1 MKKTLFLLFF
11 SLTLQAQ
18 QLKIQLDDFAIKSIS
33 NTKTVESLPLISFE
47 INKQATSSLNKDWT
61 SKFEITYTE
70 EGYFRNAF
78 KAKIVF
84 KNISKDTLNLRNVVP
99 FGTSEKHVYM
109 TGLSDHW
116 LSRTHLFQ
124 PNKVPVNVI
133 VPDNAWEL
141 GYAGIELENGQK
153 VCAITRRKSWEKATR
168 KRFETIV
175 APQGTVV
182 YELYADFYA
191 GTWQDSVR
199 KVFQEN
205 YLYDVEKFDES
216 LYQREDL
223 KWIQHTYVMH
233 LVMAWDKWFY
243 TPKEGYDAY
252 KNFLKNG
259 EKLYGGNDVVGIWPT
274 WPTLGLDQRNQ
285 WDLFRDLPGGLPK
298 LRELAE
304 YSRKQDTKFFICYNP
319 WDESTS
325 YKTSAKEGEKGHLDG
340 MAELVKEISADGVV
354 LDTKGES
361 SRDLQAAADGVRKGV
376 VMYSEGMAVPKNM
389 SGIISGRV
397 HNALYYPPMLN
408 LNKFVRPDFAIFRVA
423 ELYLEP
429 IKREFA
435 TAFFNGY
442 GTELNIFRNGKPLEW
457 LDEQYRYLGKTSR
470 VLRENSALFHSKN
483 YVPLISTLKDK
494 IYVNEWKHENGK
506 EAIYTIFSLIPEGF
520 KGALFA
526 VDSTKDYHY
535 IDLWYHKELTPSKQN
550 DGKFY
555 IEAETDAF
563 NTSWLGTNNEGEV
576 DAISKFPNLL
586 KISLNVYEDSL
597 KVEAKQGTETR
608 IWAGSPSYDK
618 TYKSFKN
625 QHSFSIKLMD
635 YFEQYEGKF
644 VVQLFDNQRI
654 IDERVFEI
662 KAGTPR
668 LISTHK
674 INKKVVLSTKNM
686 IKLPAGNFKF
696 TFTRGDDFVFYPDG
710 QSYIEKP
717 MKSFWI
723 DQNLVTN
730 AEFQTFLVQSKY
742 KPIDAQNFLKHWQN
756 KKMPDTLANFPA
768 VYVSYEDAQNYCAW
782 KGKRLPNEQE
792 WQYAAQYPDA
802 REYPWGKDFDST
814 KTNIGDGRISVV
826 GKYPSGANALKINDL
841 VGSVWQLTNDVYQNG
856 SYKYIMLKGGS
867 YFKPTSSWWY
877 VQGGPQK
884 LTHRQHLLRVSEGFE
899 RNATVGFRCVAN

>member
-1 MKKTLFLLFF
+1 MKKTLFLCFF
-11 SLTLQAQ
+11 ALALQAQ
-18 QLKIQLDDFAIKSIS
+18 QLKLEINNFEIKSIS
-33 NTKTVESLPLISFE
+33 SSKPTYSLPLLSFE
-47 INKQATSSLNKDWT
+47 IDKQITTTLSKDWT
-61 SKFEITYTE
+61 SKLDITYTE
-70 EGYFRNAF
+70 NGYFNNAF
-78 KAKIVF
+78 KVQIVF
-84 KNISKDTLNLRNVVP
+84 KNTSKDTLNLRNVVP
-99 FGTSEKHVYM
+99 FGTSDKHVYM
-109 TGLSDHW
+109 TGLGDHW
-116 LSRTHLFQ
+116 LSRTHIFQ
-124 PNKVPVNVI
+124 PNKAPVNVI

-141 GYAGIELENGQK
+141 GYAGIELENGKK

-182 YELYADFYA
+182 YEFYADFYE
-191 GTWQDSVR
+191 GTWQDGLR
-199 KVFQEN
+199 KIFQEK

-216 LYQREDL
+216 LYQRQDL
-223 KWIQHTYVMH
+223 KWIQDTYVMH
-233 LVMAWDKWFY
+233 LIMAWDKWFY
-243 TPKEGYDAY
+243 TPQDGYNAY

-298 LRELAE
+298 LREMAE

-325 YKTSAKEGEKGHLDG
+325 YKNSAKEGEKGHLDG

-361 SRDLQAAADGVRKGV
+361 SRDLQMAADGVRKGV
-376 VMYSEGMAVPKNM
+376 IMYSEGMAVPKNM

-408 LNKFVRPDFAIFRVA
+408 LNKFIRPDFAIFRVA

-470 VLRENSALFHSKN
+470 ILRENSAFFHSKN

-494 IYVNEWKHENGK
+494 IYVNEWKIEAGK
-506 EAIYTIFSLIPEGF
+506 SAIYTIFSVIPEGF
-520 KGALFA
+520 KGLLFE
-526 VDSTKDYHY
+526 VDSTKNYHY
-535 IDLWYHKELTPSKQN
+535 VDLWHHKDLIPSKQN
-550 DGKFY
+550 DGRFY

-563 NTSWLGTNNEGEV
+563 NQSWLGTNNEGEV
-576 DAISKFPNLL
+576 DCIGKFPKLLDINLN
-586 KISLNVYEDSL
+586 IYEDSL
-597 KVEAKQGTETR
+597 KIEAKQGTEIR
-608 IWAGSPSYDK
+608 IWAGLPSYEK
-618 TYKSFKN
+618 AYKSFKN
-625 QHSFSIKLMD
+625 KQRFSIKLMD

-644 VVQLFDNQRI
+644 IVQLFDNQQL
-654 IDERVFEI
+654 IDERIFEI

-668 LISTHK
+668 LVSKIK
-674 INKKVVLSTKNM
+674 INTTAVFDNKSM
-686 IKLPAGNFKF
+686 IKVPSGKFKF
-696 TFTRGDDFVFYPDG
+696 NFTRGDDFVFYPDEK
-710 QSYIEKP
+710 SSIEKS
-717 MKSFWI
+717 MKSFSI

-730 AEFQTFLVQSKY
+730 ANFQAFLVKSKY
-742 KPIDAQNFLKHWQN
+742 KPEDETNFLKHWQG
-756 KKMPDTLANFPA
+756 KKMPDSLTNFP
-768 VYVSYEDAQNYCAW
+768 VIYVSYEDAQRYCSW
-782 KGKRLPNEQE
+782 QGKRLPTEQE

-802 REYPWGKDFDST
+802 RDYPWGMAFDST
-814 KTNIGDGRISVV
+814 KTNAGDGKIKVV
-826 GKYPSGANALKINDL
+826 GKYPNGANELKINDL
-841 VGSVWQLTNDVYQNG
+841 VGSVWQMTNDVYQNG

-899 RNATVGFRCVAN
+899 RNATVGFRCVKD